1 MRVETYDGKVHARA
15 LHPRAPPHASFTS
28 LRRLPPLRPSHTLA
42 HPRTPSH
49 TPSQVHKVFAPHE
62 ALDKVQ
68 DGDLI
73 FVYEVELPHVF
84 AAPSEVEQPQ

>member
-1 MRVETYDGKVHARA
+1 MPLELPLSGTAADLARGTAAASGLSCARLATVEIYDGK
-15 LHPRAPPHASFTS
+15 
-28 LRRLPPLRPSHTLA
+28 
-42 HPRTPSH
+42 
-49 TPSQVHKVFAPHE
+49 VHKVFAPHE

-84 AAPSEVEQPQ
+84 AAPSEVEEQPQ